1 MDNRA
6 IGVFD
11 SGLGG
16 LTLVKELHRIMPQ
29 ENIVYLGDTARIPYG
44 TRSRETILRYAQ
56 EDIAFLQDKDV
67 KMIVAAC
74 GTVSSTLT
82 KEITSSLAV
91 PFVDVIL
98 PTAQAACALTSH
110 GKIGVIGTAA
120 SMGSNAYGK
129 TIRNI
134 RNDVRVFGNACPLL
148 VHLVENGMIQ
158 EDNQITRLTVEMYLK
173 PLMEEGIDTL
183 ILGCTHYPI
192 IYPVFNSVLDY
203 KVTLV
208 DPGKATAQYVK
219 NTLSKAGLFCTR
231 EEKGKT
237 EYNVTDQPQSFGQTD
252 SLFLGEA
259 VTEQVNQVRLKPLD
273 SNS

>member
-1 MDNRA
+1 MDNRP

-29 ENIVYLGDTARIPYG
+29 EDIIYLGDTARIPYG
-44 TRSRETILRYAQ
+44 SRSRETIVRYAR
-56 EDIAFLQDKDV
+56 EDMAFLQAKDV
-67 KMIVAAC
+67 KMIAAAC

-82 KEITSSLAV
+82 KEVTSRLGM
-91 PFVDVIL
+91 PYVDVIL
-98 PTAQAACALTSH
+98 PTAQAACALTAH

-120 SMGSNAYGK
+120 SMRSNAYGK

-134 RNDVRVFGNACPLL
+134 RGDVRVFGNACPLL
-148 VHLVENGMIQ
+148 VHLVENGMIE

-173 PLMEEGIDTL
+173 PLIAEGIDTL

-192 IYPVFNSVLDY
+192 IYPIFNSVLDY

-208 DPGKATAQYVK
+208 DPGKVTARYIK
-219 NTLSKAGLFCTR
+219 NMLSKEGMLCSR
-231 EEKGKT
+231 EENGTT
-237 EYNVTDQPQSFGQTD
+237 EYNVTDQPQSFEQTAT
-252 SLFLGEA
+252 LFLGEA
-259 VTEQVNQVRLKPLD
+259 VGQKVNEVRLKPIEG
-273 SNS
+273 

>member
-110 GKIGVIGTAA
+110 GKSGSLARRPLWEATPTAKPSA
-120 SMGSNAYGK
+120 TSAMMYGCLAMPAPFWSTWWK
-129 TIRNI
+129 T
-134 RNDVRVFGNACPLL
+134 A
-148 VHLVENGMIQ
+148 
-158 EDNQITRLTVEMYLK
+158 
-173 PLMEEGIDTL
+173 
-183 ILGCTHYPI
+183 
-192 IYPVFNSVLDY
+192 
-203 KVTLV
+203 
-208 DPGKATAQYVK
+208 
-219 NTLSKAGLFCTR
+219 
-231 EEKGKT
+231 
-237 EYNVTDQPQSFGQTD
+237 
-252 SLFLGEA
+252 
-259 VTEQVNQVRLKPLD
+259 
-273 SNS
+273 